1 MPQDESAGTTTTI
14 SNLTESSRQVN
25 VCFKVVEANEPRRI
39 TSKRTG
45 RVYLVEDITV
55 ADETARIQMTL
66 WNEDVD
72 TLQPGESYQLRNGR
86 IEVYDFSM
94 RLTKG
99 LKGEI
104 TRLCTN
110 IEKPNVETDMSKP
123 FMGREPRPRRRRTM
137 ARTLQGTSGR
147 LLRGYG
153 SDKEF

>member
-1 MPQDESAGTTTTI
+1 MPQDESTEVMTAI

-25 VCFKVVEANEPRRI
+25 ACFKVVEVNEPRRV
-39 TSKRTG
+39 TSRRTG
-45 RVYLVEDITV
+45 RAYLVEDITV
-55 ADETARIQMTL
+55 ADETARIRMTL

-72 TLQPGESYQLRNGR
+72 TLQLGGSYELRNGR
-86 IEVYDFSM
+86 VEVYDFSM

-104 TRLCTN
+104 TTLVTS
-110 IEKPNVETDMSKP
+110 IENPNVEIDMSRP
-123 FMGREPRPRRRRTM
+123 FMGRKPRRRRRPTM